1 MLLQSLASEVVALEE
16 KVLQVRS
23 REIRLQKETDRLQE
37 GLQEAEKQLQT
48 SRQDRA
54 NLLATVDLLQV
65 NSCPYIVE

>member
-1 MLLQSLASEVVALEE
+1 MEE

-65 NSCPYIVE
+65 TFLPPHAE